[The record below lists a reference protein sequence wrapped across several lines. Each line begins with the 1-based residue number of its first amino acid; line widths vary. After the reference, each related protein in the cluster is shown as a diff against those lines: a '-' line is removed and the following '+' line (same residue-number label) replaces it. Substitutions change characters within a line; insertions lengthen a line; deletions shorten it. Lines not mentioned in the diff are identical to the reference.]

1 MSKIL
6 HPSGGAEDWQR
17 FLTEPE
23 KQWRTGH
30 SAKALANCWEAADG
44 FPPSVQALFDASRFE
59 ELHGLEMLLGIP
71 EHRVPLPGG
80 RRASQTDL
88 FVLARAND
96 GLAAIAVEGKVAE
109 PFGPLVREWIAAT
122 PSSVEGEPD
131 IPPSEGKRERL
142 AFLSSNLGLSVTDV
156 ADVRYQLVHR
166 TVSALIEA
174 RRFAARHAVMLVHSF
189 GERDQSF
196 VDYERFAAMLS
207 AHAKRDELVAARVP
221 GGASLYLGWATGDRA
236 YLVL

>member
-6 HPSGGAEDWQR
+6 IPSRGAEDWQR
-17 FLTEPE
+17 LLAEPE
-23 KQWRTGH
+23 KHWRSGY
-30 SAKALANCWEAADG
+30 SAKALAHCWEAAAG
-44 FPPSVQALFDASRFE
+44 FPPSVHALFTDSRFDA
-59 ELHGLEMLLGIP
+59 LHGLEMLLGIP

-88 FVLARAND
+88 FVLARAKD

-109 PFGPLVREWIAAT
+109 PFGPLVREWIAPT

-131 IPPSEGKRERL
+131 IAPSEGKQERL
-142 AFLSSNLGLSVTDV
+142 LFLCSNLGLAADDV
-156 ADVRYQLVHR
+156 AEARYQLVHR

-189 GERDQSF
+189 SERDDSLA
-196 VDYERFAAMLS
+196 DYERFAAMLG
-207 AHAKRDELVAARVP
+207 ADAKRDQLIAARAPGDVP
-221 GGASLYLGWATGDRA
+221 LYLGWASGDPT
-236 YLVL
+236 YLAL